1 MRDAFES
8 RSGSMAAFS
17 VAAGLALVTTPA
29 GRCGRGG
36 GRVGSD
42 ASAAWLPSLT
52 IVLTS
57 DVGGGLS
64 TLAQHATLVDQA
76 RVQSEALVQV
86 DAGDLFPAD
95 VGADDLLRRARLLLA
110 AYARMGVDA
119 LVPGEN
125 ELALGPETL
134 RALTNATGIPLLAAN
149 LVRTDGEPVF
159 AALRLVHTAKW
170 PIGIFGIVEFSQTE
184 SALMSKWGLR
194 TTDPI
199 AAASAAVASLRAQG
213 AKLVVGCLHVAG
225 GLARA
230 RAIAART
237 GGVDVVVLGHGEEG
251 ETAGLTEERSRSV
264 FYAGHGALNVGRID
278 VRTAGGRRALHYRLL
293 NTAGVPEQ
301 VGVALLSRVDAAPVL
316 ARPPEDAPKPHHG
329 IFERWTYAS
338 TNGCALCHER
348 EVQQWMTTD
357 HAHAFAT
364 LRDAGRSADPACL
377 GCHMTG
383 FLRPGGTQYVDTATT
398 SFPDVGCEA
407 CHGPSAEHVGSVNK
421 KKGTSLKVD
430 PVVCLGC
437 HAPDQ
442 SVEPFDYAVALPKVI
457 GPGHGL

>member
-17 VAAGLALVTTPA
+17 VAAGLALVTAPA

-170 PIGIFGIVEFSQTE
+170 PIGIFGIVAFSQTE

-199 AAASAAVASLRAQG
+199 AAARAADASLRAQG

-237 GGVDVVVLGHGEEG
+237 GGVDVVVLGHREE
-251 ETAGLTEERSRSV
+251 V
-264 FYAGHGALNVGRID
+264 
-278 VRTAGGRRALHYRLL
+278 
-293 NTAGVPEQ
+293 
-301 VGVALLSRVDAAPVL
+301 
-316 ARPPEDAPKPHHG
+316 
-329 IFERWTYAS
+329 
-338 TNGCALCHER
+338 
-348 EVQQWMTTD
+348 
-357 HAHAFAT
+357 
-364 LRDAGRSADPACL
+364 
-377 GCHMTG
+377 
-383 FLRPGGTQYVDTATT
+383 
-398 SFPDVGCEA
+398 
-407 CHGPSAEHVGSVNK
+407 
-421 KKGTSLKVD
+421 
-430 PVVCLGC
+430 
-437 HAPDQ
+437 
-442 SVEPFDYAVALPKVI
+442 
-457 GPGHGL
+457 